1 MERASAE
8 KGAADNS
15 DAQQDLTFIIEKW
28 LMVKRKATPIPHWLN
43 KKLKKH
49 IHYTFYNIFFVQNSF
64 SCKQNKFLPLF
75 SAFKIKLIQT

>member
-49 IHYTFYNIFFVQNSF
+49 IHYTFYNIFF
-64 SCKQNKFLPLF
+64 CPKFIFL
-75 SAFKIKLIQT
+75 